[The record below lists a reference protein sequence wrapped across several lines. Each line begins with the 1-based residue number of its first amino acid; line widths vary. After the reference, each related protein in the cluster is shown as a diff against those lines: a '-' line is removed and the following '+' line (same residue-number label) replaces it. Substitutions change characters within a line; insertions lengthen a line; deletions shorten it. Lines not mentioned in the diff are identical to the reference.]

1 MGCCGSGSKNKTKN
15 QAFARSLT
23 ASVEIAAEGFAEVE
37 YIGGRSSGERFSVY
51 GYKTGTMYRVTPG
64 KTFSVDSQDLL
75 GGSSKNPGILEMM
88 EVNKLMFKIVKEG
101 KTATKLARLGEEKT
115 LPQPDSKPYKDGV
128 DDNTVDTRVRES
140 FAKNYFGE
148 EEPDPDDVVDLFT
161 PLDGNLSELDYAL
174 QNGSHNLRAL
184 EEMWAYELANQN
196 RKGAFTRI
204 EEAIEKVKAEGEDV

>member
-1 MGCCGSGSKNKTKN
+1 MLSNLANIENWVMRGCCGSGSKNKTKS

-23 ASVEIAAEGFAEVE
+23 ASVEIAAEGFVEVE
-37 YIGGRSSGERFSVY
+37 YVGGRSSGERFSVY

-64 KTFSVDSQDLL
+64 KTFPVDSQDLL

-88 EVNKLMFKIVKEG
+88 EVNKLMFKLVQQKQ
-101 KTATKLARLGEEKT
+101 EEKIAVKRLVPEPT
-115 LPQPDSKPYKDGV
+115 LDVQIETYLTLEK
-128 DDNTVDTRVRES
+128 
-140 FAKNYFGE
+140 E
-148 EEPDPDDVVDLFT
+148 EKGRDMDDDVLVDLFT

-204 EEAIEKVKAEGEDV
+204 EEAIEKVKAEGEDA